1 MKFSKHK
8 TFAPLRLC
16 VSCICFISLLTV
28 FACEKTPPPPAI
40 ESIEPTFAPAE
51 ELVTIQG
58 VNLAN
63 IQEVTFSGQV
73 VNFNTAFNSEN
84 ALLLRVPTN
93 VPLGD
98 HELALRTKGGT
109 ASVPFRVTLEPPEV
123 FKISPESAAI
133 GETIK
138 ILGKNFFEP
147 IEVRF
152 FDSVAAEIVTL
163 TPDSL
168 EVIVP
173 EGVEKGRV
181 TVDANGGAALSPID
195 FFTVNSILV
204 NDFDGN
210 GVRSETIQWIFVG
223 SINENRATAVR
234 NENPEP
240 IDGNFLKISGKDDLG
255 INWIGGAENNS
266 FDVET
271 FPNFGITTSLNNTLL
286 ELDIHN
292 NGRKKTNVI
301 LVLLERDGSRNDF
314 THQFKVDW
322 EGWKKYSVPLN
333 RFNDLNG
340 IPIDPAKVRTI
351 KIHLIDADASG
362 ETLEV
367 NVDNIRF
374 TEIL

>member
-1 MKFSKHK
+1 MNFKLL
-8 TFAPLRLC
+8 T
-16 VSCICFISLLTV
+16 FISLLTV
-28 FACEKTPPPPAI
+28 LVACEKTPAPPII

-51 ELVTIQG
+51 DLITIQG

-63 IQEVTFSGQV
+63 IQEVAFGEQV
-73 VNFNTAFNSEN
+73 VNFNTAFNSDN

-93 VPLGD
+93 VEVGEY
-98 HELALRTKGGT
+98 ELSLKTKGGV
-109 ASVPFRVTLEPPEV
+109 ASVPFRVALDPPEV
-123 FKISPESAAI
+123 FAIEPEFAAV

-152 FDSVAAEIVTL
+152 FDSIAAEIITL
-163 TPDSL
+163 TPGSM
-168 EVIVP
+168 EIVVP
-173 EGVEKGRV
+173 EGVEKGRI
-181 TVDANGGAALSPID
+181 TVDANGGVTLSPKD

-210 GVRSETIQWIFVG
+210 GVRAETNQWIFVG
-223 SINENRATAVR
+223 SINENRANAVR
-234 NENPEP
+234 NSNPDP
-240 IDGNFLKISGKDDLG
+240 VDGNFLKVSGRDDLG
-255 INWIGGAENNS
+255 IGWIGGAENNS
-266 FDVET
+266 FDQEV
-271 FPNFGITTSLNNTLL
+271 FPNFGIQTSLNNTLL
-286 ELDIHN
+286 ELDINN

-301 LVLLERDGSRNDF
+301 LVMLERDGSRNDF

-322 EGWKKYSVPLN
+322 DGWKTYSVPLN

-340 IPIDPAKVRTI
+340 VPIDPAKIRTI
-351 KIHLIDADASG
+351 KIHLIDAEASG

-367 NVDNIRF
+367 NVDNIKF